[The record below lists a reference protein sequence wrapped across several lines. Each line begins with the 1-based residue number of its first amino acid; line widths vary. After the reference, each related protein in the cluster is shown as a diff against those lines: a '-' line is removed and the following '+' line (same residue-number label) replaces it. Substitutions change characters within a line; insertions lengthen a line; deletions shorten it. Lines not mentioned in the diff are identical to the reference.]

1 MEIEIIPSSN
11 NELSTKRADAYDVV
25 LNDPIIENLM
35 KKADATISRHLK
47 EISQFGDYLRDEKNR
62 DVMYMQQLRRLLKMG
77 EWTPA
82 HTQAMLAEWS
92 TVTANDVRDYKNYLL
107 YRRGCSVTTT
117 NQTIFIIR
125 SYAGIA
131 AAAGNLSESE
141 YLKMQQIKGI
151 RDTEAERIDQK
162 RPVTRIGTKKA
173 DTTVITKYQ
182 AEQLKH
188 GQPDTLRGRRD
199 AFMMSILLD
208 HGLRIV
214 DVINLTADNIDMEN
228 RLISVHTQKTG
239 TDLNLGMTDDVYN
252 AAAAYFEAYQ
262 PINNQT
268 IWTGVNKHGTA
279 QGTFSK
285 HSAQMRIH
293 ELGENL
299 GLQNFSAHDCRHY
312 WVTAADRGGSSLLAI
327 VEAGG
332 WKSTAM
338 PVRYI
343 NKNKVSNI
351 NVKLG

>member
-1 MEIEIIPSSN
+1 MEIEIITSK

-25 LNDPIIENLM
+25 SNDPIIENLM
-35 KKADATISRHLK
+35 KKANATVTRHLK
-47 EISQFGDYLRDEKNR
+47 EISQFGEYLRDEKNR
-62 DVMYMQQLRRLLKMG
+62 NVVFMQQLRQLLKLG

-82 HTQAMLAEWS
+82 HTQAMLSEWS
-92 TVTANDVRDYKNYLL
+92 TVTANDIRDYKNYLL

-131 AAAGNLSESE
+131 AASGELSESE

-151 RDTEAERIDQK
+151 RDTEAERINQK

-214 DVINLTADNIDMEN
+214 DVINLTMENIDMEN

-239 TDLNLGMTDDVYN
+239 TDLNLAMTDDVYD
-252 AAAAYFEAYQ
+252 AALAYFEFFQ
-262 PINNQT
+262 PIEKNS
-268 IWTGVNKHGTA
+268 IWTGVNKYGKAH
-279 QGTFSK
+279 GTFSK

-293 ELGENL
+293 ELGEIL

-338 PVRYI
+338 PARYI
-343 NKNKVSNI
+343 NKNKVSNV

>member
-1 MEIEIIPSSN
+1 MEIEIIPSN
-11 NELSTKRADAYDVV
+11 TNQLSTKRADAYDVV
-25 LNDPIIENLM
+25 TSDPIIENLM

-47 EISQFGDYLRDEKNR
+47 EISQFGDFLRDEKGR
-62 DVMYMQQLRRLLKMG
+62 DIQFMQQLRKLLKLG

-92 TVTANDVRDYKNYLL
+92 TITADDVRDYKNYLL

-117 NQTIFIIR
+117 NQTVFIIR

-131 AAAGNLSESE
+131 AAAGSLDESE
-141 YLKMQQIKGI
+141 YFKMQQIKGI

-162 RPVTRIGTKKA
+162 RPVSRIGTKKA
-173 DTTVITKYQ
+173 ATTVITKYQ

-199 AFMMSILLD
+199 ALLMSILLD
-208 HGLRIV
+208 HGLRII
-214 DVINLTADNIDMEN
+214 DVINLTTRNIDLEN

-239 TDLNLGMTDDVYN
+239 TDLNLGMTDDVYT
-252 AAAAYFEAYQ
+252 AAVAYFEAYQ
-262 PINNQT
+262 PIENQT
-268 IWTGVNKHGTA
+268 IWTGVNRHDGA

-293 ELGENL
+293 ELGEAL
-299 GLQNFSAHDCRHY
+299 GLSNFSAHDCRHY
-312 WVTAADRGGSSLLAI
+312 WVTAADKGGSSLLAI

-332 WKSTAM
+332 WKSAAM

-343 NKNKVSNI
+343 NKHKVSNV